1 MEIFKE
7 IWKMIVESDLLRI
20 AGALAVLLIGWLI
33 ALLASSK
40 ISGSVQKWTGRRRIL
55 PDGTEIKQVNH
66 ADTLIGKV
74 IYYIVLIFAVLGC
87 FSILG
92 LDAAASPLQ
101 DFISRIARY
110 APNIAGALLLAVL
123 ALILGSIA
131 KALVRSALQKS
142 KLNERLAA
150 QMKVQSAEELT
161 NYTAQTVYYLVFLFF
176 LPAILNALEI
186 YGITKP
192 LQSMFEKVLTYLP
205 NLLSAVVILLLGLWV
220 AQVVRKAVTG
230 LVVISRLNS
239 FGEQIGI
246 SKVFGNN
253 GLASMIGVVAYV
265 LVVIPVVI
273 SSLTALQIE
282 VLSNSVAGFFD
293 KLLNGASSIIGASL
307 IIFVAVLAGS
317 FASTLIAQLTAAFGL
332 NKLIETLGV
341 KSGSSEGGV
350 MPSVIVGKICHIAI
364 VVMALLA
371 GCEIL
376 GFTQL
381 AALIRSFSVFGGNVL
396 LSIVV
401 LLIGIWLANF
411 AASVVKGKC
420 NELLVSAVRLCVVI
434 LTVALAVSN
443 LQIGNSIV
451 QIAFALILG
460 AFCVAGAIAFG
471 VGGRET
477 AAKLL
482 NDWMEKL
489 KK

>member
-33 ALLASSK
+33 ALLVASK
-40 ISGSVQKWTGRRRIL
+40 ISAGVQKWTGRRRIL

-66 ADTLIGKV
+66 ADALMGKV
-74 IYYIVLIFAVLGC
+74 VYYIILIFAVLGC

-101 DFISRIARY
+101 DFISRIAKY
-110 APNIAGALLLAVL
+110 APNIAGALLLVVV
-123 ALILGSIA
+123 ALILGSVA

-150 QMKVQSAEELT
+150 QMKIQSAEELT
-161 NYTAQTVYYLVFLFF
+161 HYVAQTVYYLVFLFF

-205 NLLSAVVILLLGLWV
+205 NLLSAAVILLLGLWV

-239 FGEQIGI
+239 FGEQMGV
-246 SKVFGNN
+246 SKLFGNN

-307 IIFVAVLAGS
+307 IVFVAVLAGA

-332 NKLIETLGV
+332 NKLIETLGF
-341 KSGSSEGGV
+341 KSGSEGGV
-350 MPSVIVGKICHIAI
+350 MPSVIVGRICHIAI

-411 AASVVKGKC
+411 AASVIKGKC
-420 NELLVSAVRLCVVI
+420 NELLVSAVRLCVVV

-451 QIAFALILG
+451 QIAFTLILG
-460 AFCVAGAIAFG
+460 AFCVAAAIAFG

-482 NDWMEKL
+482 NEWMEKL

>member
-33 ALLASSK
+33 ALLAASK
-40 ISGSVQKWTGRRRIL
+40 ISAGVQKWTGRRRIL

-66 ADTLIGKV
+66 ADALMGKV
-74 IYYIVLIFAVLGC
+74 VYYIILIFAVLGC

-101 DFISRIARY
+101 DFISRIAKY
-110 APNIAGALLLAVL
+110 APNIAGALLLVVV
-123 ALILGSIA
+123 ALILGSVA

-150 QMKVQSAEELT
+150 QMKIQSAEELT
-161 NYTAQTVYYLVFLFF
+161 HYVAQTVYYLVFLFF

-205 NLLSAVVILLLGLWV
+205 NLLSAAVILLLGLWV

-239 FGEQIGI
+239 FGEQMGV
-246 SKVFGNN
+246 SKLFGNN

-307 IIFVAVLAGS
+307 IVFVAVLAGA

-332 NKLIETLGV
+332 NKLIETLGF
-341 KSGSSEGGV
+341 KSGSEGGV
-350 MPSVIVGKICHIAI
+350 MPSVIVGRICHIAI

-411 AASVVKGKC
+411 AASVIKGKC
-420 NELLVSAVRLCVVI
+420 NELLVSAVRLCVVV

-451 QIAFALILG
+451 QIAFTLILG
-460 AFCVAGAIAFG
+460 AFCVAAAIAFG

-482 NDWMEKL
+482 NEWMEKL

>member
-33 ALLASSK
+33 ALLAASK
-40 ISGSVQKWTGRRRIL
+40 ISAGVQKWTGRRRIL
-55 PDGTEIKQVNH
+55 PDGTEIKQVTH
-66 ADTLIGKV
+66 ADALMGKV
-74 IYYIVLIFAVLGC
+74 VYYIILIFAVLGC

-101 DFISRIARY
+101 DFISRIAKY
-110 APNIAGALLLAVL
+110 APNIAGALLLVVV
-123 ALILGSIA
+123 ALILGSVA

-150 QMKVQSAEELT
+150 QMKIQSAEELT
-161 NYTAQTVYYLVFLFF
+161 HYVAQTVYYLVFLFF

-205 NLLSAVVILLLGLWV
+205 NLLSAAVILLLGLWV

-239 FGEQIGI
+239 FGEQMGV
-246 SKVFGNN
+246 SKLFGNN

-307 IIFVAVLAGS
+307 IVFVAVLAGA

-332 NKLIETLGV
+332 NKLIETLGF
-341 KSGSSEGGV
+341 KSGSEGGV
-350 MPSVIVGKICHIAI
+350 MPSVIVGRICHIAI

-411 AASVVKGKC
+411 AASVIKGKC
-420 NELLVSAVRLCVVI
+420 NELLVSAVRLCVVV

-451 QIAFALILG
+451 QIAFTLILG
-460 AFCVAGAIAFG
+460 AFCVAAAIAFG

-482 NDWMEKL
+482 NEWMEKL

>member
-1 MEIFKE
+1 MEFFKE
-7 IWKMIVESDLLRI
+7 IWKMVVESDLLRI
-20 AGALAVLLIGWLI
+20 AGALAVLLIGWLV
-33 ALLASSK
+33 ALLISSR
-40 ISGSVQKWTGRRRIL
+40 ISACVQKWTGRRRIL
-55 PDGTEIKQVNH
+55 PDGTEITQVNH
-66 ADTLIGKV
+66 ADVLIGKV
-74 IYYIVLIFAVLGC
+74 VYYIILIFAVLGC

-101 DFISRIARY
+101 DFISRIAKY
-110 APNIAGALLLAVL
+110 APRIAGALLLVVI
-123 ALILGSIA
+123 ALVLGSVA
-131 KALVRSALQKS
+131 RALVRSSLQKS
-142 KLNERLAA
+142 KLNERMAA
-150 QMKVQSAEELT
+150 QMKIESAAELT
-161 NYTAQTVYYLVFLFF
+161 NYVAQTVYYLVFLFF
-176 LPAILNALEI
+176 LPAILNTLGI

-239 FGEQIGI
+239 FGEQIGV
-246 SKVFGNN
+246 SRVFGNN
-253 GLASMIGVVAYV
+253 GLATMIGVVAYM

-273 SSLTALQIE
+273 SSLTALRIE
-282 VLSNSVAGFFD
+282 VLSNSIAGFFD
-293 KLLNGASSIIGASL
+293 KLLNATSSIIGASL
-307 IIFVAVLAGS
+307 IVFVAVLAGA

-332 NKLIETLGV
+332 NKLMESLGF
-341 KSGSSEGGV
+341 KSGSEGGM

-411 AASVVKGKC
+411 AGSMIRGKC
-420 NELLVSAVRLCVVI
+420 SELIVSGVRLCVIV

-451 QIAFALILG
+451 QIAFALLLG
-460 AFCVAGAIAFG
+460 SVCVASAIAFG
-471 VGGRET
+471 VGGRE
-477 AAKLL
+477 AAARLL
-482 NDWMEKL
+482 NSWVDKI